1 MNPFTREE
9 LIDIRQKATKLCE
22 NDTDPFWI
30 EAYFELAMA
39 ADRLD
44 AMIAR
49 TNVIGTQG
57 PPIELNNRPEIK

>member
-1 MNPFTREE
+1 MKLFTREE
-9 LIDIRQKATKLCE
+9 LINIREKAKELYE
-22 NDTDPFWI
+22 HGDNPFWI
-30 EAYFELAMA
+30 EAHFDLAMA

-57 PPIELNNRPEIK
+57 PPIEIK